1 MQIFFSHRYIHSG
14 GIVTNMLRFEINPD
28 TMYEATR
35 IVEPKWYDQPSDD
48 GDKDIGFNWY
58 RTCSDRNVGYETEP
72 VTDLL
77 SIIKRYAGLWYS
89 GKGEDLERAKAFL
102 RLLNELN
109 FKNNRHLVWDS
120 MTDSTKDE
128 FRKLFF
134 FMRPLSLT
142 DKEKMFVDDHLY
154 KIVDRFWFLM
164 DEVKTDGKQRIVR
177 MINDYNGTFKWK
189 DANVNIDR
197 SFLFEKGKFYF
208 CKNVSH
214 CYKCFE
220 LTGYDGHVYLV
231 PMGCVENGEKLKQS
245 YPQQ

>member
-1 MQIFFSHRYIHSG
+1 MQIFFSHKHERSG
-14 GIVTNMLRFEINPD
+14 MKINMLRFEINSD

-35 IVEPKWYDQPSDD
+35 IVEPKWFDQSSDES
-48 GDKDIGFNWY
+48 KEDIGFNWY
-58 RTCSDRNVGYETEP
+58 RTCNARDDSYEKEP
-72 VTDLL
+72 VMDLL
-77 SIIKRYAGLWYS
+77 SIIQRYAGFWYS

-102 RLLNELN
+102 RLLNELS
-109 FKNNRHLVWDS
+109 FKNNRYRIWDS
-120 MTDSTKDE
+120 SMTNSTKDE

-164 DEVKTDGKQRIVR
+164 DEVKTNCKQRIVR
-177 MINDYNGTFKWK
+177 VINDYKGTFRWK
-189 DANVNIDR
+189 DADNDIDR

-208 CKNVSH
+208 CENLSH
-214 CYKCFE
+214 CYKYFE
-220 LTGYDGHVYLV
+220 LTGYDGHSYLV
-231 PMGCVENGEKLKQS
+231 PMSCVENGEKLKES